1 MKLLNRALLS
11 TDVNQNS
18 ENCHLKLLSYERNH
32 FDSLKWYN
40 ILFDLQEKDSFVK

>member
-1 MKLLNRALLS
+1 MKLLNRAFLS

-18 ENCHLKLLSYERNH
+18 EDGHLKLLRYESNH

-40 ILFDLQEKDSFVK
+40 ILFDL